1 MNDNAEEPTRP
12 PGCGR
17 REQDWTE
24 TIYEATAAAGVP
36 GVLDAW
42 RRAKVLANEL
52 RTATLLAGLVDEVEI
67 VPALTEDGSPVVR
80 AQVTGWRARQVVAVI
95 SRELGLRIHQ
105 PQPAP
110 TTQTATVVTARVST
124 AQQERPVARQVMAHP
139 AADPRPAGDRIGG
152 PHNHRAG
159 PWTQ

>member
-105 PQPAP
+105 PA
-110 TTQTATVVTARVST
+110 S
-124 AQQERPVARQVMAHP
+124 AHHTN
-139 AADPRPAGDRIGG
+139 GNGG
-152 PHNHRAG
+152 HRAG
-159 PWTQ
+159 EHRTAREASGEAGDGPSGGGSSAGGRPNWWAA